1 MTDEQ
6 ITEGARSQGGKERM
20 RFGALVETL
29 ALPNWKRVGVVK
41 GPVKMYWDDHINK
54 GPGGQGCMKLLSSNS
69 VNLIKNFFQK
79 PINVIT
85 TH

>member
-6 ITEGARSQGGKERM
+6 ITEGARSQGGNERM

-41 GPVKMYWDDHINK
+41 GPVKGLPAEGNSNGLPVRSFLVK
-54 GPGGQGCMKLLSSNS
+54 AGSSKVLLLAIVLAAAAAPS
-69 VNLIKNFFQK
+69 I
-79 PINVIT
+79 
-85 TH
+85 

>member
-29 ALPNWKRVGVVK
+29 ALPNWKRVDIVK
-41 GPVKMYWDDHINK
+41 GPAKDLLAEGNSDGLPACSFLVKARSPK
-54 GPGGQGCMKLLSSNS
+54 VLL
-69 VNLIKNFFQK
+69 L
-79 PINVIT
+79 VIVLAAAAAPST
-85 TH
+85 